1 MWAYMMIGAVG
12 AILRLRRS
20 GQFLFF
26 KQKSIGE
33 NRCSLNFLFVSSK
46 IFYIFE
52 NSTFFS
58 PERMSQVS
66 EKSTKNVST
75 ADMKKMQ
82 EITFWLTMNRL

>member
-33 NRCSLNFLFVSSK
+33 NRCSLNFLFVPSK
-46 IFYIFE
+46 IFYIFK
-52 NSTFFS
+52 NPTFFS
-58 PERMSQVS
+58 PEQMSQVS
-66 EKSTKNVST
+66 EKSTKNVRAET
-75 ADMKKMQ
+75 GRKTGKQ
-82 EITFWLTMNRL
+82 PFILQ

>member
-20 GQFLFF
+20 GQILFF

-33 NRCSLNFLFVSSK
+33 NRCSPSSLFVSSK
-46 IFYIFE
+46 IFYIFK
-52 NSTFFS
+52 NPTFFS

-66 EKSTKNVST
+66 EKSTKNVSIE
-75 ADMKKMQ
+75 DMKKC
-82 EITFWLTMNRL
+82 RK